1 MGNKSRIRIAEN
13 VKRLLCVNAGG
24 RCEYEGC
31 NRLLTVDSLTQKVQ
45 DSGMIAHIIAASDFG
60 PRGQSPLSK
69 EKRSQI
75 DNLML
80 LCYECHRRIDQE
92 GLDQNPAEKL
102 LGMKAAH
109 EKRIRTV
116 TSITQVL
123 STNLLIFSSPI
134 QKKIHRISIEDAKDA
149 VLANA
154 RYPEE
159 DIFEIKG
166 DELACDEDD
175 PVFMERVDSLTQDKL
190 GPLLKESKSITGKI
204 VTSLS
209 VFALGTIPAL
219 LNLGYHIGDII
230 NVDIYQKKRN
240 DKWIWDLEASGSF
253 VEEYFKIKS
262 PSSYQDELV
271 VNISL
276 SGKISEDAIETAL
289 GKEVSQYLITTD
301 NPGFHFLK
309 TKSQFE
315 QFERIWNLFLT
326 ETREQKIDRIHL
338 FCAAPCAIAVLIGKT
353 IHRKLDPEILIY
365 DLDSSGN
372 QYTLKWKINEKKR
385 TS

>member
-1 MGNKSRIRIAEN
+1 MGHKSRISISET

-31 NRLLTVDSLTQKVQ
+31 NRLLTVDRLTQKVQ

-60 PRGQSPLSK
+60 PRGRSPLSM
-69 EKRSQI
+69 EERSHI

-92 GLDQNPAEKL
+92 GLGQNPTERL
-102 LGMKAAH
+102 LAMKAAH
-109 EKRIRTV
+109 EKRIRMV
-116 TSITQVL
+116 TSITQVF

-134 QKKIHRISIEDAKDA
+134 QKKVRRISVEDAKDA
-149 VLANA
+149 VLSSA

-159 DIFEIKG
+159 DFFEIKG

-175 PVFMERVDSLTQDKL
+175 PVFMQRVDSLTRDKL
-190 GPLLKESKSITGKI
+190 GPLLRESKTVTGKI

-240 DKWIWDLEASGSF
+240 DKWNWNIETSELF
-253 VEEYFKIKS
+253 VEDFFKIKS
-262 PSSYQDELV
+262 PDSYQDELV

-276 SGKISEDAIETAL
+276 SGKISDEAIKNAL
-289 GKEVSQYLITTD
+289 GKEVPQYLITIE
-301 NPGFHFLK
+301 NPSFYFLK
-309 TKSQFE
+309 TKTQFE

-326 ETREQKIDRIHL
+326 ETRKQEIDKIHL
-338 FCAAPCAIAVLIGKT
+338 FCAIPSAIAVLIGKT
-353 IHRKLDPEILIY
+353 IHRKLDPEIFIY

-372 QYTLKWKINEKKR
+372 QYMLKWKINAK
-385 TS
+385 